1 MVFDDMVFFIWTRS
15 SKAST
20 EASIL
25 ESLKDPEY
33 RKHYM
38 LYRVRSSIAA
48 VIKSLREQRGLTQKE
63 LAAKAGVP
71 QSQIGRLES
80 LEDDR
85 IPRLEQLVKIFA
97 ALGSHASLQ
106 IAPMIKSPGER
117 REIVLV

>member
-1 MVFDDMVFFIWTRS
+1 M
-15 SKAST
+15 SKRKDFVDPRQFGKPL

-48 VIKSLREQRGLTQKE
+48 VIKSLREQRGLTQKG

-97 ALGSHASLQ
+97 ALDSHASLQ
-106 IAPMIKSPGER
+106 IASMIKSPGEK